1 MAILLIRL
9 RGFDIR
15 DTLTISQRLI
25 TFLVYSKLF
34 IDLLESFLS
43 ISKAQLDRILIYLR
57 FE

>member
-25 TFLVYSKLF
+25 TFLVFSKLF